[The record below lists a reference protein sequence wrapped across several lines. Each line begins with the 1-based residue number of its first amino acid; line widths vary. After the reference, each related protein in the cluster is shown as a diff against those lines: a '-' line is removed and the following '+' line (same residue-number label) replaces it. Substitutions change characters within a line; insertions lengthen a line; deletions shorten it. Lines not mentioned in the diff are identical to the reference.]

1 MINENLIR
9 EILEKYFSEY
19 KEYNLIIFFVFALLT
34 VLINII
40 QNIIITRKL
49 EKYKS
54 ELKKSELKF
63 SVYNQLQIE
72 SLSKLFQQLTEFKD
86 TTSIISKSESKS
98 PESYQ
103 QIAVIWSNK
112 FFETTKIFSKEKYI
126 LPKNIKNRYTEIHQ
140 NFKTLF
146 EYIKNEKELK
156 SNFFTNEV
164 GDLIFEGD
172 YQNLNELTEK
182 IQKFNRND
190 IFAKAINDIELV
202 RKEIEKHFEKLEI

>member
-164 GDLIFEGD
+164 GDVIFEGD

-190 IFAKAINDIELV
+190 IFAKAINED
-202 RKEIEKHFEKLEI
+202 RKSVV

>member
-112 FFETTKIFSKEKYI
+112 FFEITKIFSKEKYI

-164 GDLIFEGD
+164 GDVIFEGD

>member
-164 GDLIFEGD
+164 GDVIFEGD

>member
-1 MINENLIR
+1 MINENVIR

-112 FFETTKIFSKEKYI
+112 FFETTKMFSKEKYI
-126 LPKNIKNRYTEIHQ
+126 LPKNIKIRYTEIHQ

>member
-112 FFETTKIFSKEKYI
+112 FFETTKMFSKEKYI

-182 IQKFNRND
+182 IQKFNRDD

-202 RKEIEKHFEKLEI
+202 RKEIEKLFEKLEI

>member
-156 SNFFTNEV
+156 SNFFANEV
-164 GDLIFEGD
+164 GDVIFEGD

>member
-164 GDLIFEGD
+164 GDVIFEGD

-182 IQKFNRND
+182 IQKFNRDD

>member
-1 MINENLIR
+1 M
-9 EILEKYFSEY
+9 
-19 KEYNLIIFFVFALLT
+19 
-34 VLINII
+34 
-40 QNIIITRKL
+40 
-49 EKYKS
+49 
-54 ELKKSELKF
+54 KF

-126 LPKNIKNRYTEIHQ
+126 LPKNIKNRYTEIHL

-164 GDLIFEGD
+164 GDVIFEGD

>member
-164 GDLIFEGD
+164 GDVVFEGD

>member
-182 IQKFNRND
+182 IQKFNRDD

>member
-40 QNIIITRKL
+40 QNFIISRKL
-49 EKYKS
+49 ENYKS
-54 ELKKSELKF
+54 ELKKSEFKF
-63 SVYNQLQIE
+63 SVYNQLQTE

-98 PESYQ
+98 PENYQ

-126 LPKNIKNRYTEIHQ
+126 LPKNIKNQYTEIHQ

-146 EYIKNEKELK
+146 EYIKDEKELK
-156 SNFFTNEV
+156 SNFFTDEV
-164 GDLIFEGD
+164 GDIIFEGD

>member
-126 LPKNIKNRYTEIHQ
+126 LPKNIKNRYTEIHL

-164 GDLIFEGD
+164 GDVIFEGD

>member
-34 VLINII
+34 ILINII

-103 QIAVIWSNK
+103 QIAVIWSDK
-112 FFETTKIFSKEKYI
+112 FFETTKLFSKEKYI
-126 LPKNIKNRYTEIHQ
+126 LPKNIKNQYTEIHQ

-146 EYIKNEKELK
+146 EYIKDEKELK
-156 SNFFTNEV
+156 SNFFTDEV
-164 GDLIFEGD
+164 GDIIFEGD

-190 IFAKAINDIELV
+190 IFAKAINEIELV
-202 RKEIEKHFEKLEI
+202 RKEIEKYFEKLEI

>member
-112 FFETTKIFSKEKYI
+112 FFETTKMFSKEKYI

-164 GDLIFEGD
+164 GDVVFEGD

>member
-9 EILEKYFSEY
+9 EIFEKYFSEY
-19 KEYNLIIFFVFALLT
+19 KEYNLIIFLVFAILT

-63 SVYNQLQIE
+63 SVYNQIQIE
-72 SLSKLFQQLTEFKD
+72 SLSKIFQQLTELKD
-86 TTSIISKSESKS
+86 TTSLISKSENKT

-112 FFETTKIFSKEKYI
+112 FFETTKIFSKQKYI
-126 LPKNIKNRYTEIHQ
+126 LPKYIKNRYTEIHQ
-140 NFKTLF
+140 NFETLF
-146 EYIKNEKELK
+146 EYIKNEKEIK

-164 GDLIFEGD
+164 GDIIFEGD

-182 IQKFNRND
+182 IQKFNRNE
-190 IFAKAINDIELV
+190 IFTKAINDIEIV
-202 RKEIEKHFEKLEI
+202 RKEIEKYFEKLEI

>member
-86 TTSIISKSESKS
+86 TTSIISKSESRS

-164 GDLIFEGD
+164 GDVIFEGD

>member
-112 FFETTKIFSKEKYI
+112 FFETTKMFSKEKYI

-146 EYIKNEKELK
+146 EYIKNEK
-156 SNFFTNEV
+156 
-164 GDLIFEGD
+164 
-172 YQNLNELTEK
+172 
-182 IQKFNRND
+182 
-190 IFAKAINDIELV
+190 
-202 RKEIEKHFEKLEI
+202 

>member
-112 FFETTKIFSKEKYI
+112 FFETTKMFSKEKYI

-146 EYIKNEKELK
+146 EYIKKEKELK

>member
-164 GDLIFEGD
+164 GDVIFEGD

-190 IFAKAINDIELV
+190 IFAKAINDIESV

>member
-19 KEYNLIIFFVFALLT
+19 KEYNLIIFFVFALLS

-40 QNIIITRKL
+40 QNFIISRKL
-49 EKYKS
+49 ENYKS

-98 PESYQ
+98 PENYQ

-126 LPKNIKNRYTEIHQ
+126 LPKNIKNQYAEIHQ

-156 SNFFTNEV
+156 SNFFTDEV
-164 GDLIFEGD
+164 GDIIFEGD

-190 IFAKAINDIELV
+190 IFAKAINDIESV

>member
-112 FFETTKIFSKEKYI
+112 FFETTKMFSKEKYI

-164 GDLIFEGD
+164 GDVIFEGD

-182 IQKFNRND
+182 IQKFNRDD

>member
-112 FFETTKIFSKEKYI
+112 FFETTKMFSKEKYI

-164 GDLIFEGD
+164 GDVIFEGD

>member
-112 FFETTKIFSKEKYI
+112 FFETTKMFSKEKYI

-182 IQKFNRND
+182 IQKFNRDD

>member
-72 SLSKLFQQLTEFKD
+72 SLSKIFQQLTEFKD

-98 PESYQ
+98 PESYK

-164 GDLIFEGD
+164 GDVIFEGD

-202 RKEIEKHFEKLEI
+202 RNEIEKHFEKLEI

>member
-112 FFETTKIFSKEKYI
+112 FFETTKMFSKEKYI

>member
-72 SLSKLFQQLTEFKD
+72 SLSKLFQQLTEF
-86 TTSIISKSESKS
+86 
-98 PESYQ
+98 
-103 QIAVIWSNK
+103 
-112 FFETTKIFSKEKYI
+112 
-126 LPKNIKNRYTEIHQ
+126 
-140 NFKTLF
+140 
-146 EYIKNEKELK
+146 
-156 SNFFTNEV
+156 
-164 GDLIFEGD
+164 
-172 YQNLNELTEK
+172 
-182 IQKFNRND
+182 
-190 IFAKAINDIELV
+190 
-202 RKEIEKHFEKLEI
+202 

>member
-126 LPKNIKNRYTEIHQ
+126 LPKIIKNRYTEIHQ

-156 SNFFTNEV
+156 SNFFTDEV
-164 GDLIFEGD
+164 GDVIFEGD